1 MIFLVRF
8 WVKPKM
14 NSGNNEKSTS
24 QVRPGLQGQFIS
36 VRKCS
41 SGRFCQ
47 HCCKKGN
54 NTAKINE
61 RWIINPV
68 AHATGYKNITPK
80 GVFGYRK
87 DQNFVL
93 TGRFAR
99 WSNWLDSFR
108 CVIESRQRNSF
119 MTAYYV
125 RYFRPSKLMVYGD
138 AWRPLK
144 K

>member
-1 MIFLVRF
+1 MVS
-8 WVKPKM
+8 VKDFTVVILSALM
-14 NSGNNEKSTS
+14 RQKSTDY
-24 QVRPGLQGQFIS
+24 
-36 VRKCS
+36 
-41 SGRFCQ
+41 
-47 HCCKKGN
+47 N
-54 NTAKINE
+54 
-61 RWIINPV
+61 
-68 AHATGYKNITPK
+68 YITPK
-80 GVFGYRK
+80 RVYGYRK
-87 DQNFVL
+87 DQIFVL

-138 AWRPLK
+138 AWRALK